1 MQSQILK
8 LYKAIFISFIM
19 EIEII
24 KHEKDDLEVKIDN
37 QTVAE
42 ILRVYLNE
50 QGVDFAVWR
59 REHPSKPVI
68 LKIKTSGKTV
78 KKAVSDAVAAIN
90 KDCDKLL
97 AGLKKK

>member
-1 MQSQILK
+1 
-8 LYKAIFISFIM
+8 M

-24 KHEKDDLEVKIDN
+24 EQEKDAVEVKIDN

-50 QGVDFAVWR
+50 QGIKFAAWKI
-59 REHPSKPVI
+59 EHPSKPLI
-68 LKIKTSGKTV
+68 FKIQSSGKTV
-78 KKAVSDAVAAIN
+78 KKAISEAIDAID
-90 KDCDKLL
+90 KDCNKIL